1 MRCSMQ
7 GSGRLMTYIELLTGD
22 RFAVRDCVRLPDQLD
37 SISRLKAALIDI
49 DSNAELSRQ
58 SGEA

>member
-1 MRCSMQ
+1 
-7 GSGRLMTYIELLTGD
+7 MTYIELLTGD
-22 RFAVRDCVRLPDQLD
+22 RFAVRDCVRLPEQLD